1 MPAAAAVLLESEARA
16 RAAARARTSRN
27 GRRPGE
33 QEPPPPRLA
42 PIAAAEVAATL
53 ERALRLSRGPAGAFL
68 LASDPAVDIGVL
80 RDPGAVA
87 ATTAHS
93 GLRKTM
99 HESFAPARL
108 ANMHVPFLNLGT
120 VNIGLAVGRVEL
132 VIPGGGEDDGKVGDA
147 GGGTGSCEGEDGS
160 GGGGSGAGADS
171 DGGDNLSNSNTSV
184 VDPTLKSRLMVMGRY
199 ARDEQTG
206 EMLTILQDL
215 RPDADLVSLLWLGP
229 ALGDF
234 VRERLDIVCDASVF
248 ATGRM
253 QDSVLRCER
262 TVRVGGGIPAGLL
275 PEGPLDM
282 RHCRS
287 NVGHL
292 VGSSQDF
299 LMGLPAFQEQLEIS
313 DISARDH
320 LMSIAVQ
327 SRVGTLSP
335 GALGVEAAVTLYK
348 TALDISMLRL
358 SEMTISAGENAPQD
372 DLAQTAPDSM
382 ETATPESRLVRNHV
396 ATATVGTAGA
406 QSGFLQ
412 IVPHCVG
419 RAEAHDS
426 LQSAADVVTLHEL
439 ADSVEDV
446 EEGRDDSDF
455 IPSVD
460 RSVPT
465 ETPFLPGAVGVDA
478 LGMRGS
484 VAPNGTPWLLPDTS
498 TGGLC
503 AREGESLCDFLESAP
518 KSPPSVDV
526 FKRARTDGNR
536 RSGGESVLL
545 PQHPRVIPRP
555 AGASAG
561 SAPVMGS
568 SSAMPP
574 AKGSDVSKLVENG
587 TNDSGQ
593 DNSSSPVDVETRTD
607 CGPSADNQVI
617 PIVDET
623 ERKKAVRRQKNI
635 EAARRSNQR
644 RKRAYDD
651 LVHVVEL
658 ARKTESKLR
667 ERESQLVI
675 ENAALRLLIDRAEG
689 RWKL

>member
-16 RAAARARTSRN
+16 RAAARARARRN
-27 GRRPGE
+27 GRPPDE

-53 ERALRLSRGPAGAFL
+53 ERALRLSRGPAGSFL
-68 LASDPAVDIGVL
+68 LASDSAVDIGVL

-99 HESFAPARL
+99 HKSFAPARL
-108 ANMHVPFLNLGT
+108 ANMHVPFLNLGS

-132 VIPGGGEDDGKVGDA
+132 VMPGDGEGYGEGECGGSSPGGREGE
-147 GGGTGSCEGEDGS
+147 GGGD
-160 GGGGSGAGADS
+160 GGGGGVGGGGDG
-171 DGGDNLSNSNTSV
+171 DGGDFPYESSTSV
-184 VDPTLKSRLMVMGRY
+184 ADPSLRSRLMVMGRY

-215 RPDADLVSLLWLGP
+215 RPDAALVSLLWLGP

-253 QDSVLRCER
+253 EDSVLRCER

-287 NVGHL
+287 NLGHL
-292 VGSSQDF
+292 AGSSQDF

-313 DISARDH
+313 DPSARDH

-327 SRVGTLSP
+327 SRVGTIYPDS
-335 GALGVEAAVTLYK
+335 LGVEAAVTLYK

-358 SEMTISAGENAPQD
+358 SEMTISAGETAPEN
-372 DLAQTAPDSM
+372 DLA
-382 ETATPESRLVRNHV
+382 
-396 ATATVGTAGA
+396 
-406 QSGFLQ
+406 
-412 IVPHCVG
+412 
-419 RAEAHDS
+419 
-426 LQSAADVVTLHEL
+426 QSAADVMEKASAESQLVQSHMTSSALGMAAAQSGILQSALHGAGRAAAHDSVQRAANVVTLEEL
-439 ADSVEDV
+439 TDSVEDAAP
-446 EEGRDDSDF
+446 EQNGGDLLQ
-455 IPSVD
+455 SVD
-460 RSVPT
+460 RSVLA
-465 ETPFLPGAVGVDA
+465 ETAFLPGAVDGDTGGLRASCV
-478 LGMRGS
+478 
-484 VAPNGTPWLLPDTS
+484 PNDSPWLLPDNS
-498 TGGLC
+498 GGGLY
-503 AREGESLCDFLESAP
+503 ARENGEPLRDFLESAP
-518 KSPPSVDV
+518 KSPNVEV

-536 RSGGESVLL
+536 PGGAENDVLS
-545 PQHPRVIPRP
+545 QHRRAMPRP
-555 AGASAG
+555 PVATVPVVG
-561 SAPVMGS
+561 SFSG
-568 SSAMPP
+568 MPP
-574 AKGSDVSKLVENG
+574 TEGSDLGKAVENG
-587 TNDSGQ
+587 TASGTQ
-593 DNSSSPVDVETRTD
+593 DTSSSPADDEIRAKRATA
-607 CGPSADNQVI
+607 ADNQVV
-617 PIVDET
+617 PLGDEA
-623 ERKKAVRRQKNI
+623 ERKKAIRRQKNI

-667 ERESQLVI
+667 QRQSQLVI

-689 RWKL
+689 RWKP